1 MKRCIITV
9 ILFLVMTVD
18 GAIRFKVSPS
28 KHETNHITFV
38 IADWMHVFYNL
49 DGLDGPEF
57 AVKPM
62 NGFVDFYKNIYRPLV
77 SRLKKY
83 QDDESFE
90 TSLIAFHE
98 QDVVILDDERPRV
111 AKWQFQSYE
120 YESKDWTF
128 VSEWLAEYV
137 VKIEKRTSTLVFFCK
152 DLPPLVVKDT
162 LNRIKENKNA
172 TVIIVS
178 DGDID
183 IDGLM
188 TEFPLAPYYDC
199 PASDL
204 NFGRGNCKLSM
215 PARMDPVLNAIK
227 NPRYNHY
234 HFIRNTQS
242 HAVQNTSCLQ
252 HKTICIIYKEWDID
266 VTTFSYFLALLEERL
281 TTTNRTV
288 DIQLLSYHRFR
299 PWKTPFYDRKL
310 RLALNNKVKHVSFTY
325 GYGWLKARP
334 DHVFEDSG
342 EKNKV
347 FLYTIRSSVYP
358 ENFINRRLRNER
370 KQYVVLDQDDTQG
383 QSTFRKTTTKGG
395 YVKNIIKLNP
405 KDLDSD
411 VFIDLLLQAFI
422 DLTC

>member
-1 MKRCIITV
+1 MRYITV
-9 ILFLVMTVD
+9 MLAVVLTVE
-18 GAIRFKVSPS
+18 GVIRFKADPS
-28 KHETNHITFV
+28 KHETNQITFV
-38 IADWMHVFYNL
+38 IADWMNVLYYL
-49 DGLDGPEF
+49 DGKVNSEF
-57 AVKPM
+57 TVKPM
-62 NGFVDFYKNIYRPLV
+62 NGYIEFYKNIYRPIV
-77 SRLKKY
+77 SGLSKY
-83 QDDESFE
+83 KNNVSHE
-90 TSLIAFHE
+90 TSLITFHK
-98 QDVVILDDERPRV
+98 QRVVILDDERPHV
-111 AKWQFQSYE
+111 QEKWRFKSFE
-120 YESKDWTF
+120 YKSKDWTF
-128 VSEWLAEYV
+128 VSEWLAEYAV
-137 VKIEKRTSTLVFFCK
+137 QIEQKTSTLFFFCK
-152 DLPPLVVKDT
+152 DLPPLVKDA
-162 LNRIKENKNA
+162 LDRIQKYNKA

-199 PASDL
+199 PVNDL
-204 NFGRGNCKLSM
+204 NFNRGDCKLHM
-215 PARMDPVLNAIK
+215 PDRIDQVLNIVK

-234 HFIRNTQS
+234 HFNRNTQS
-242 HAVQNTSCLQ
+242 HAVQDTSCLQ
-252 HKTICIIYKEWDID
+252 HKAICIIYKEWDID
-266 VTTFSYFLALLEERL
+266 VTTFSYFLALLKERL

-358 ENFINRRLRNER
+358 EDFINRRLRNER